1 MLPNSWSLM
10 YPKSWW
16 IRVWTVKTEDQK
28 ALQELDREIPFK
40 SKKRPRLRLLVWLLQ
55 LPVMRTSLKKKENL
69 HWLKSRPKWQFA
81 KEWALLEI
89 ITDRDGDDKEVDRVK
104 PVKLLPLVALIMSS
118 KMGLP
123 LEGLQEETV
132 VVAPGSLVVVLKSR
146 INLTA
151 IRLLLSSA
159 VVRREQSPLTQ
170 P

>member
-1 MLPNSWSLM
+1 M
-10 YPKSWW
+10 
-16 IRVWTVKTEDQK
+16 
-28 ALQELDREIPFK
+28 
-40 SKKRPRLRLLVWLLQ
+40 
-55 LPVMRTSLKKKENL
+55 
-69 HWLKSRPKWQFA
+69 
-81 KEWALLEI
+81 
-89 ITDRDGDDKEVDRVK
+89 DRVK